1 MWLLSYKRR
10 RGHSK
15 SNGDTK
21 AVFTLPFDVAQT
33 FAKDLLQWR
42 GDLSSNQYPMYSQD
56 ATDHVHTA
64 NANMHANLKLCDS
77 LFHKEMET
85 PDTVR
90 PPPEQIPL
98 DLKP

>member
-1 MWLLSYKRR
+1 
-10 RGHSK
+10 
-15 SNGDTK
+15 
-21 AVFTLPFDVAQT
+21 
-33 FAKDLLQWR
+33 
-42 GDLSSNQYPMYSQD
+42 MYSQD